1 MDRLYVAPSTDPV
14 KSIIGIIKYA
24 RQIENFADFLHCDI
38 MDGKFVANKTYSY
51 VALKDIKSNTLLPI
65 DAHLMIEKPTKYIDK
80 FIKAGAN
87 IITVH
92 YESYKSKKQLIRD
105 LQYIHNCGR
114 LSGLSIKPLTNIT
127 EILDILAYCDLVLV
141 MSVEPGKSGQKFL
154 ESAYSKVSVLKKVK
168 DDSNAHFKIE
178 VDGGVNP
185 EIAQKLKHLGADIVV
200 SGNYV
205 FQSENRESAIEAL
218 R

>member
-24 RQIENFADFLHCDI
+24 KQVEDFADFLHCDI
-38 MDGKFVANKTYSY
+38 MDGKFVPSKTYSY
-51 VALKDIKSNTLLPI
+51 VALKDIKSNTLLPL
-65 DAHLMIEKPTKYIDK
+65 DAHLMIEKPTKFIDK

-87 IITVH
+87 IVTVH
-92 YESYKSKKQLIRD
+92 YESYKNKKQLIKD
-105 LQYIHNCGR
+105 LQYIHNSGK
-114 LSGLSIKPLTNIT
+114 LSGLSIKPLTNVT
-127 EILDILAYCDLVLV
+127 EILDLLAYCDLVLV

-154 ESAYSKVSVLKKVK
+154 ESAYGKVSALKKVK
-168 DDSNAHFKIE
+168 EDNNAHFKIE

-185 EIAQKLKHLGADIVV
+185 EIAQKLKTLGADIVV

-205 FQSENRESAIEAL
+205 FQSENREEAIKLL

>member
-1 MDRLYVAPSTDPV
+1 MDRLYVAPSTDPI

-24 RQIENFADFLHCDI
+24 KQVEDFADFLHCDI
-38 MDGKFVANKTYSY
+38 MDGKFVPNKTYSY

-65 DAHLMIEKPTKYIDK
+65 DAHLMIEKPTKFIDK

-92 YESYKSKKQLIRD
+92 YECYKNKKQLIKD
-105 LQYIHNCGR
+105 LQYIHNSGK

-127 EILDILAYCDLVLV
+127 EILDLLAYCDLVLV

-154 ESAYSKVSVLKKVK
+154 ENAYGKVSALKKIK
-168 DDSNAHFKIE
+168 DDNNAYFKIE

-185 EIAQKLKHLGADIVV
+185 EIAQKLKALGANIVV

-205 FQSENRESAIEAL
+205 FQNENRENAINLL

>member
-1 MDRLYVAPSTDPV
+1 MDKLYVAPSTDPI

-24 RQIENFADFLHCDI
+24 KQVEDFADFLHCDI
-38 MDGKFVANKTYSY
+38 MDGKFVPNKTYSY

-65 DAHLMIEKPTKYIDK
+65 DAHLMIEKPTKFIDK

-92 YESYKSKKQLIRD
+92 YECYKNKKQLIKD
-105 LQYIHNCGR
+105 LQYIHNSGK
-114 LSGLSIKPLTNIT
+114 LSGLSIKPLTNVT
-127 EILDILAYCDLVLV
+127 EILDLLAYCDLVLV

-154 ESAYSKVSVLKKVK
+154 ENAYGKVSALKKIK
-168 DDSNAHFKIE
+168 DDNNAHFKIE

-185 EIAQKLKHLGADIVV
+185 EIAQKLKALGANIVV

-205 FQSENRESAIEAL
+205 FQNESRENAINLL